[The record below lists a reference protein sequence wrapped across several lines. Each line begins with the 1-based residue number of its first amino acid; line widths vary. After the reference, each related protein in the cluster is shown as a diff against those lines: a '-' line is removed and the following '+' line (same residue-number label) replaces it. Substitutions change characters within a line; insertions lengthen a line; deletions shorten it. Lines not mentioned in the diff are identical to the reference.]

1 MRRRNEVLVGILITI
16 ALLIGITG
24 TIWLVRGGLSSGY
37 SLYGVFPWGANL
49 KVGQPVR
56 LAGVQVG
63 YVGDVQLR
71 DNGTLLVVMKV
82 EDGRKVPAGTPATV
96 VPVGIFG
103 DAEVALTP
111 KGPNPQ
117 AIPEGDT
124 VPTGRAPAGLPE
136 LTAKADSVAGVA
148 VNVSRRLEQEMV
160 ANGGIAD
167 LRAAIASSNALVLQL
182 NRVVAEQS
190 RQLTLTQA
198 QLRRTVAAVD
208 SATVDSTVRNFRTTS
223 ANMAAVADSL
233 RITTGRLNATI
244 AKLENGEGTAG
255 KLLTDTLLYSDV
267 RRLVTR
273 IDSLTLDFQKNP
285 RRYINLEIF

>member
-1 MRRRNEVLVGILITI
+1 MLVGILITV

-71 DNGTLLVVMKV
+71 DNGTLLVDMKV
-82 EDGRKVPAGTPATV
+82 ENGRKVPAGTTATV

-111 KGPNPQ
+111 VGPNPQ
-117 AIPEGDT
+117 SIPEGDT

-148 VNVSRRLEQEMV
+148 VKVSRTLEQEMV

-190 RQLTLTQA
+190 RQLTMTQA
-198 QLRRTVAAVD
+198 QLRRTVSAVD

-223 ANMAAVADSL
+223 ANMAAMTDSL

-255 KLLTDTLLYSDV
+255 KLLTDTLLYSDI

-273 IDSLTLDFQKNP
+273 VDSVTADFKKNP